1 MYAREQEKD
10 DGMSA
15 LAVVDT
21 IEKDTGLRLC
31 VQTIQ
36 KKVSAGN
43 IGTSPLRQGAKGHI
57 PDRHYR
63 SLCLAYESFVT
74 INQLNGTMR
83 ACHPKRIRPLVH
95 KVIHGDSDNWESLF
109 KRVQKDTTINLR
121 RQKAKNAED
130 RRIRWNTEKKLS
142 AWFDNFEE
150 DIDHT

>member
-1 MYAREQEKD
+1 
-10 DGMSA
+10 MSA
-15 LAVVDT
+15 RAVVDT
-21 IEKDTGLRLC
+21 IEKDTGVRLC
-31 VQTIQ
+31 VRTNQ

-43 IGTSPLRQGAKGHI
+43 IGTSPLQRGPKGCI
-57 PDRHYR
+57 PDLHYL

-83 ACHPKRIRPLVH
+83 ACRPKRIGPLVH

-109 KRVQKDTTINLR
+109 KRVQKDTAINLR

-130 RRIRWNTEKKLS
+130 RRIRWTTEKKLS